1 MGEKAKYGNWVSKK
15 IIYMS
20 GFLGFIFLGLG
31 LIFWVLIIPAVPFL
45 LISVY
50 FLYVR
55 YQFSPQGGNVQNNI
69 WTLVLANLDWNGEG
83 RALDIGCGNGALTI
97 KLAQKYPKAQ
107 IIGID
112 YWGKTWEYSKN
123 VCERN
128 AVIEGVSERVAFQK
142 ASALSLPFDDGYF
155 DAAVSNFV
163 FHMVGKSKDKR
174 EVVSEALRVVKKGGN
189 FSFQDEFLIKPLFGE
204 IDDLIETIK
213 SWGISKV
220 EFVQTRDSDFIP
232 RALKL
237 PFILGT
243 IGIISGEK

>member
-15 IIYMS
+15 IIYLS

-107 IIGID
+107 IFGVD

-142 ASALSLPFDDGYF
+142 AVLCLCRLM
-155 DAAVSNFV
+155 
-163 FHMVGKSKDKR
+163 MV
-174 EVVSEALRVVKKGGN
+174 
-189 FSFQDEFLIKPLFGE
+189 
-204 IDDLIETIK
+204 
-213 SWGISKV
+213 ISM
-220 EFVQTRDSDFIP
+220 R
-232 RALKL
+232 L
-237 PFILGT
+237 
-243 IGIISGEK
+243 